1 MDVTGCPVT
10 NAGIKGLCSND
21 YAGYETDYETRR
33 MGQCKLI
40 HTLKMK
46 KTKIGKEGIKV
57 ALENLTKLKIFEF
70 YRSVQILAEIR
81 RDNLER
87 GYFKTYS
94 ITKFECTKFM
104 DDLFGNILP
113 YESRSLR
120 LAATLCPFVNVVH
133 ITLQPGLTDFELCGL
148 LELKVGGLRELKIE
162 DHVVGD
168 REWENNEITFD
179 CGVLPL
185 LKAFGSSLVSLT
197 LYELNICVNIRAI
210 VELCPHLE
218 HLILQS
224 VDFYSIASLREESNH
239 HRKDVSLKHLKKLR
253 VVSEFWG
260 STDFSSEMLS
270 IVLSSP
276 GLVSLEFFGCDAV
289 TDDVLEEAARLH
301 EFQKLEL
308 LDFSCCDNVTKKG
321 IDFILNER
329 NPLRSLC
336 VNYCSMIRQ
345 WEFDEWNNK
354 AREENWEI
362 EFNFEAD
369 SESEPESDSDVEFVN
384 DSDDMD
390 VIDFD

>member
-1 MDVTGCPVT
+1 MT

-21 YAGYETDYETRR
+21 YAGYETNYETRR

-81 RDNLER
+81 RENLER

-104 DDLFGNILP
+104 DHLFGNILP

-120 LAATLCPFVNVVH
+120 LVATLCPFVNVVH

-270 IVLSSP
+270 MVLSSP

-301 EFQKLEL
+301 QFQNLEVL
-308 LDFSCCDNVTKKG
+308 CLDCCDCVTKKG
-321 IDFILNER
+321 IDILMNER
-329 NPLRSLC
+329 NVLRSLWLDDC
-336 VNYCSMIRQ
+336 DMIRQ
-345 WEFDEWNNK
+345 QDVEEWNSK
-354 AREENWEI
+354 ARKENWNI
-362 EFNFEAD
+362 SINFSVKQHPD
-369 SESEPESDSDVEFVN
+369 PERL
-384 DSDDMD
+384 
-390 VIDFD
+390 